1 MQGNAVKKS
10 LLFVPLF
17 ALLLQG
23 CGVTMTR
30 YEPSY
35 ENVQQLKQSPT
46 LQSISNAQVKA
57 DSGQGSLTVR
67 ANPISSPS
75 GSIPLHIQEAINEEL
90 RRAGLLDPQ
99 AQRHLDVLLVKNELT
114 AGMGTGTGQ
123 LAARFTLLK
132 GNEVVYDATKDVTRH
147 WDSSFF
153 GAIAIPNAANAYNPM
168 VRDLLKALYTD
179 PQFIQALK

>member
-1 MQGNAVKKS
+1 VKKPI
-10 LLFVPLF
+10 LLIPLL

-35 ENVQQLKQSPT
+35 ENVQQLKQTPP
-46 LQSISNAQVKA
+46 LQSISNAQVTA
-57 DSGQGSLTVR
+57 APGQGSLTVR
-67 ANPISSPS
+67 ANPIRSPS

-99 AQRHLDVLLVKNELT
+99 AERHLNVLLVKNELT
-114 AGMGTGTGQ
+114 AGASTGTGQ
-123 LAARFTLLK
+123 LAAHFTLLK
-132 GNEVVYDATKDVTRH
+132 GNEVVYDATKDVNH
-147 WDSSFF
+147 EWNSSFI
-153 GAIAIPNAANAYNPM
+153 GVIAIPNAANAYNPM
-168 VRDLLKALYTD
+168 VRDLLKSLYSD